1 MHKKQ
6 VIQSG
11 AWQML
16 NVGVKMFSQFAY
28 YAVMARLLS
37 KAELG
42 IFALLNSFM
51 NFGNMMGDG
60 GMGDALIQRREIDK
74 QHINAA
80 FYSSLG
86 LACVI
91 YVAVFFISPWAAVF
105 YKEPELTSS
114 LRIFSTIFLFA
125 AMYSASFAVLQKKFA
140 FKKIFV
146 ADGVMLLLSNI
157 LGIALAYYHFG
168 VMSLV
173 YSQLFYFGAEMLVLL
188 YFAPIPIK
196 LGITKKHFK
205 DLIGYGTGLTLI
217 RLNTYIVN
225 FGIILEVGKLVKAA
239 TLGVFDRSFR
249 IMNIPQRFLYDMVQ
263 RVMMPAMVK
272 KTDSAKGTFTAFSRT
287 LSFVITLLL
296 PLTVFLIIFSK
307 PVVLVLL
314 GKRWLDAVLML
325 QIFFLNLPLRTSAS
339 LGDTLMRVHGLIRL
353 NLIRKVQNSA
363 IICTLIYIGFKWNGI
378 IGISWGIFISTF
390 ISYVMMMFIIK
401 NRIFRDD
408 WKKLV
413 FRPYYNGLM
422 VTICWVLPLYPLYL
436 GINTFIKDEI
446 ISFIIL
452 CSITAVLVLLAFI
465 KKPALLGS
473 DVAYIQ
479 EDFIQMF
486 KKKKQ
491 KKNLAA
497 QTVSES
503 TINVNE

>member
-1 MHKKQ
+1 MTQKKQ

-16 NVGVKMFSQFAY
+16 NVGVKVFSQFAY

-42 IFALLNSFM
+42 VFALLNSFM

-60 GMGDALIQRREIDK
+60 GMGDALVQRRDIEK
-74 QHINAA
+74 EHINAA
-80 FYSSLG
+80 FYSSII
-86 LACVI
+86 LAFII
-91 YVAVFFISPWAAVF
+91 YIIIYLISPWAAVF
-105 YKEPELTSS
+105 YHEPQLTSS
-114 LRIFSTIFLFA
+114 LRVFSIIFLFA
-125 AMYSASFAVLQKKFA
+125 AMYSASFSVLQKRFA
-140 FKKIFV
+140 FKKIFL

-157 LGIALAYYHFG
+157 LGIALAYNNFG

-173 YSQLFYFGAEMLVLL
+173 YSQLFYFGAEMITLL
-188 YFAPIPIK
+188 YYQPIPLK
-196 LGITKKHFK
+196 LGFTKKHFK

-217 RLNTYIVN
+217 RFNTYIVN
-225 FGIILEVGKLVKAA
+225 FGIILEVGKLVKAV

-272 KTDSAKGTFTAFSRT
+272 KTDTAKGTYTAFSKT
-287 LSFVITLLL
+287 FSFVTSLLL

-307 PVVLVLL
+307 PIVLILL

-325 QIFFLNLPLRTSAS
+325 QIFFLNLPMRTAAS

-353 NLIRKVQNSA
+353 NLIRKVQNSV
-363 IICTLIYIGFKWNGI
+363 IICVLIYIGFKWDGV
-378 IGISWGIFISTF
+378 IGISWSIFISTF

-401 NRIFRDD
+401 KRIFPAD

-413 FRPYYNGLM
+413 FRPYYNGIFI
-422 VTICWVLPLYPLYL
+422 TICWVLPSYPLFL
-436 GINTFIKDEI
+436 AIKAFIKDDI
-446 ISFIIL
+446 ISFVIL
-452 CSITAVLVLLAFI
+452 CSIASLAIVLAFI

-473 DVAYIQ
+473 DVVYIQ
-479 EDFIQMF
+479 EDFLQMF
-486 KKKKQ
+486 KKKK
-491 KKNLAA
+491 KKKLVTQPA
-497 QTVSES
+497 SDH
-503 TINVNE
+503 INE

>member
-1 MHKKQ
+1 
-6 VIQSG
+6 
-11 AWQML
+11 
-16 NVGVKMFSQFAY
+16 
-28 YAVMARLLS
+28 
-37 KAELG
+37 
-42 IFALLNSFM
+42 
-51 NFGNMMGDG
+51 
-60 GMGDALIQRREIDK
+60 
-74 QHINAA
+74 
-80 FYSSLG
+80 
-86 LACVI
+86 
-91 YVAVFFISPWAAVF
+91 
-105 YKEPELTSS
+105 
-114 LRIFSTIFLFA
+114 
-125 AMYSASFAVLQKKFA
+125 MYSASFAVLQKKFA

-173 YSQLFYFGAEMLVLL
+173 YSQLFYFGAEMIVLL
-188 YFAPIPIK
+188 YYAPIPIK
-196 LGITKKHFK
+196 LGFSKKHFK

-217 RLNTYIVN
+217 RFNTYIVN

-325 QIFFLNLPLRTSAS
+325 QIFFLNLPMRTSAS

-353 NLIRKVQNSA
+353 NLIRKVQNSV

-401 NRIFRDD
+401 NRIFQDD

-413 FRPYYNGLM
+413 FRPYYNGLI

-436 GINTFIKDEI
+436 GINAFIKDEI

-452 CSITAVLVLLAFI
+452 CSITAVLVLLAFL

-479 EDFIQMF
+479 EDFIEMF
-486 KKKKQ
+486 KKKKK

-503 TINVNE
+503 SININE

>member
-1 MHKKQ
+1 MQKKQ

-16 NVGVKMFSQFAY
+16 NVGVKVFSQFAY

-42 IFALLNSFM
+42 VFALLNSFM

-60 GMGDALIQRREIDK
+60 GMGDALVQRREIDK

-86 LACVI
+86 LASIIYVVI
-91 YVAVFFISPWAAVF
+91 YLIAPWAADF
-105 YKEPELTSS
+105 YKEPQLTSS
-114 LRIFSTIFLFA
+114 LRIFSIIFLFA
-125 AMYSASFAVLQKKFA
+125 AIYSASFAVLQKRFA
-140 FKKIFV
+140 FKKIFI

-157 LGIALAYYHFG
+157 LGVVLAYYGQG

-173 YSQLFYFGAEMLVLL
+173 YSQLFYFGAEMLLLL
-188 YFAPIPIK
+188 YYAPIPVK
-196 LGITKKHFK
+196 LGFTKKHFK

-217 RLNTYIVN
+217 RFNTYIVN
-225 FGIILEVGKLVKAA
+225 FGIILEVGKLVKAV

-272 KTDSAKGTFTAFSRT
+272 KTDSAKGTFMAFSRT
-287 LSFVITLLL
+287 FSFVTTLLL

-307 PVVLVLL
+307 PVVLILL

-325 QIFFLNLPLRTSAS
+325 QIFFLNLPMRTAAS

-353 NLIRKVQNSA
+353 NLIRKIQTSV
-363 IICTLIYIGFKWNGI
+363 IICVLIYIGYKWDGI
-378 IGISWGIFISTF
+378 IGISWSIFASTF
-390 ISYVMMMFIIK
+390 ISYLMMMFIIK
-401 NRIFRDD
+401 NRIFQED

-413 FRPYYNGLM
+413 FRPYYNGVI

-436 GINTFIKDEI
+436 GIKAFIKDDI
-446 ISFIIL
+446 ISFSIL
-452 CSITAVLVLLAFI
+452 CCIAAVLVLLAFF
-465 KKPALLGS
+465 KKPQLLGS

-486 KKKKQ
+486 KKKNK
-491 KKNLAA
+491 KKNLAV
-497 QTVSES
+497 QPVSENG
-503 TINVNE
+503 INVNE